1 MLLFFVLI
9 YVGIVGGL
17 LARLMQREMGS
28 LFKGKGEKPES
39 IPVRG

>member
-17 LARLMQREMGS
+17 LARLTKRSMGIFTGDKEAEAQQVP
-28 LFKGKGEKPES
+28 L
-39 IPVRG
+39 RG